1 MHQFN
6 YNSYISLDSSSLP
19 NFNKNK
25 SKLLHITNGIVFN
38 YKIYDNVL
46 YTFVCVIYN
55 LL

>member
-1 MHQFN
+1 MLQFI
-6 YNSYISLDSSSLP
+6 YISLDSSSLP
-19 NFNKNK
+19 NFNKSK
-25 SKLLHITNGIVFN
+25 SKLPHITNEFVFN